1 MESESKQNYLKEKLI
16 HNKIKVNKK
25 LIIGLVVAGLISIAF
40 ITTLLVGYFKL
51 EWFQKKQN
59 NVIVN
64 TYHKGQVLLFNE
76 AKTFFTEVKT
86 KEGIETVNE
95 KIITDFLV
103 MINSKKKLNYFGEI
117 DNLYNATLVIL
128 KMSTKDE
135 EIGGLNLLDE
145 KESEKLLNNP
155 KKHENPIA
163 KFSFYENGT
172 LHDIYIA
179 KDTQQFYALSLVEL
193 IENIIP
199 RISKKIYGKKDN
211 DIEFLV
217 KVKKDENEK
226 IILEDHKD
234 KEFTDKYSKI
244 GFKGS
249 KINKKITRKVINDS
263 INQVTIES
271 QLKLI
276 SEKPKNDETFYDIGL
291 DKYTFKIN
299 SELNM
304 VENKDDKELIK
315 KIQLI
320 VEKIDYEESQK
331 LLEKLAENEMKDL
344 SSIIKEEKNK
354 NDIDKKEFRNLG
366 NPITKN
372 YNLTRISILGNSI
385 NFRYI
390 VNFNDNSA
398 DYCFGAVTGNILI
411 KLSQNNFT
419 QPLSKKGQFGPIN
432 IMKIP
437 FSVGSAPVKL
447 QLKVKGDYSISFSSS
462 KTSTESKAT
471 LSGTINSNFEG
482 DLSSGIQLAKVSLIN
497 EGKFITLSGSKTANL
512 KTGQITGKLNLVI
525 GPMKMAVQV
534 KIVLAKYKKTI
545 YTSEAVSKII

>member
-155 KKHENPIA
+155 KKNENPIA

-179 KDTQQFYALSLVEL
+179 KDTKQFYALSLVEL

-199 RISKKIYGKKDN
+199 KKKKKIY
-211 DIEFLV
+211 
-217 KVKKDENEK
+217 
-226 IILEDHKD
+226 
-234 KEFTDKYSKI
+234 

-471 LSGTINSNFEG
+471 LSGTINSNLEG

>member
-155 KKHENPIA
+155 KKNENPIA

-179 KDTQQFYALSLVEL
+179 KDTKQFYALSLVEL

-471 LSGTINSNFEG
+471 LSGTINSNLEG